1 MWINIPRIPSIY
13 TIILVLLLIYIF
25 VKTNILV
32 FISTTSI
39 CMYVGL
45 FIYFVVYFSIS
56 SL

>member
-13 TIILVLLLIYIF
+13 TIILVLYITMLLIYIF

-32 FISTTSI
+32 FISATSI

-45 FIYFVVYFSIS
+45 FIYLFI
-56 SL
+56 L